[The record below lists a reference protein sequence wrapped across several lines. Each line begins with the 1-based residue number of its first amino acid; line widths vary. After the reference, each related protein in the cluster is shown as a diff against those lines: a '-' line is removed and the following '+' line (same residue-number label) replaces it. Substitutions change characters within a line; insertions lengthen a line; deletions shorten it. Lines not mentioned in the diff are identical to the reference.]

1 MSAGKLSTV
10 PTRSVSRSNPVGT
23 FSALVSP
30 PAISLL
36 RAISDLVRLALWGFI
51 FDVYAKLPKLRKT
64 EYWHTCI
71 GNPVVIR
78 VQIETEKAK
87 SLGFEK
93 SLTDRIARKPFFIM
107 VRVEMSALPEILT
120 AAVANGSLL
129 ESAKTNITALLG
141 GTTSDIALRAIEE
154 LVHAEAWEE
163 LNDRFFKTLAF
174 GTGGLRGRTIGR
186 VVTQVE
192 QGVGG
197 PNGRPEHPCVGT
209 ATMNF
214 YNLSRAV
221 RGLIAYSKQCA
232 GTSRK
237 PVLVFAHDTRHFS
250 RDFAEFCAK
259 VCADLGCDAYLFEGA
274 RSTPQLSF
282 AVREL
287 RADAGVVLTASHNP
301 AHDNGFKAYFNDGAQ
316 IVDADAEGI
325 IKEVNAINSEF
336 YEVLPEAER
345 GKVTILGAEM
355 DALYVTRL
363 KTLLLKPSLLEGAST
378 KIVFT
383 NLHGTGG
390 HINVPMLREFGFEV
404 LTVPEQDVQDGRFP
418 TVESPNPENAPA
430 LKMAIDLAEQSGAEI
445 VIGTDPDADRMG
457 VAVRDAAGKM
467 VLLTGN
473 QIGSLMAW
481 YRLKT
486 CFELGWLTN
495 ANRNRALLVK
505 TYVTTEL
512 QHAIA
517 DGFGVGIVDTLTGFK
532 YIAAKLRKYEEAIP
546 ADKKGDYRSLTEAQT
561 RALRL
566 EYSRFFVFGG
576 EESYGYLGSDAVRDK
591 DANGAAL
598 MFAEVAAYAKSVS
611 KTLPALM
618 DDIYTEYG
626 YYLEI
631 GKSLVLEGAD
641 GAAKIQ
647 ALANSYAENPPEIVD
662 GSAVVRVRDFAK
674 QDLFDQEGDLLPKEK
689 MLFVDLADGRS
700 FAVRPSGTEP
710 KIKFYLFGKHTPGG
724 DLSADKVSVKAG
736 LDSLW
741 SWIEADAAKR

>member
-1 MSAGKLSTV
+1 MSSPENLLAAG
-10 PTRSVSRSNPVGT
+10 
-23 FSALVSP
+23 
-30 PAISLL
+30 
-36 RAISDLVRLALWGFI
+36 
-51 FDVYAKLPKLRKT
+51 
-64 EYWHTCI
+64 
-71 GNPVVIR
+71 
-78 VQIETEKAK
+78 
-87 SLGFEK
+87 
-93 SLTDRIARKPFFIM
+93 
-107 VRVEMSALPEILT
+107 
-120 AAVANGSLL
+120 VADHSLL
-129 ESAKTNITALLG
+129 ETAKSNIEALLA
-141 GTTSDIALRAIEE
+141 GTTSDVAAQAIQE
-154 LVHAEAWEE
+154 LVDLGAWEE

-186 VVTQVE
+186 VVTRAE
-192 QGVGG
+192 QGNGG

-221 RGLIAYSKQCA
+221 RGLIAYAKQFA
-232 GTSRK
+232 GPERK

-259 VCADLGCDAYLFEGA
+259 TCAELGCDAYLFDGPRA
-274 RSTPQLSF
+274 TPQLSF

-316 IVDADAEGI
+316 IVDPHATAI
-325 IKEVNAINSEF
+325 VNEVNAITSER
-336 YEVLPEAER
+336 YEPVPESAR
-345 GKVTILGAEM
+345 GTVTILGAEM
-355 DALYVTRL
+355 DERYITRL
-363 KTLLLKPSLLEGAST
+363 KTLLLKPSLLEGAAT

-390 HINVPMLREFGFEV
+390 HINVPMLRGLGFEV
-404 LTVPEQDVQDGRFP
+404 LTVPEQDIQDGRFP
-418 TVESPNPENAPA
+418 TVESPNPENGLA
-430 LKMAIDLAEQSGAEI
+430 LKMAIDLAEATGAEI

-457 VAVRDAAGKM
+457 VAVRDTAGKM

-486 CFELGWLTN
+486 GFELGWLTN
-495 ANRNRALLVK
+495 ANRSRAVLVK
-505 TYVTTEL
+505 TFVTTEL

-532 YIAAKLRKYEEAIP
+532 YIAGKLRKYEEAIP
-546 ADKKGDYRSLTEAQT
+546 ADKKGDYRSLTEEQT

-576 EESYGYLGSDAVRDK
+576 EESYGYLGSDAIRDK
-591 DANGAAL
+591 DANGATL
-598 MFAEVAAYAKSVS
+598 MFAEVAAYAKSVG
-611 KTLPALM
+611 KTLTELM
-618 DDIYTEYG
+618 DDVYTEYG
-626 YYLEI
+626 HYLEI
-631 GKSLVLEGAD
+631 GKSLVMEGAD

-647 ALANSYAENPPEIVD
+647 ALANSYAENPPTEVD
-662 GSAVVRVRDFAK
+662 GSTVLRVRDFAK

-689 MLFVDLADGRS
+689 MLFVDLKDGRS

-710 KIKFYLFGKHTPGG
+710 KIKFYLFGKHAPGG
-724 DLSADKVSVKAG
+724 DLAANKKVVADG
-736 LDSLW
+736 LANLW
-741 SWIEADAAKR
+741 SWIEADAANR

>member
-1 MSAGKLSTV
+1 MT
-10 PTRSVSRSNPVGT
+10 
-23 FSALVSP
+23 
-30 PAISLL
+30 SLH
-36 RAISDLVRLALWGFI
+36 D
-51 FDVYAKLPKLRKT
+51 T
-64 EYWHTCI
+64 
-71 GNPVVIR
+71 
-78 VQIETEKAK
+78 
-87 SLGFEK
+87 
-93 SLTDRIARKPFFIM
+93 
-107 VRVEMSALPEILT
+107 LT
-120 AAVANGSLL
+120 AAVTAGNLL
-129 ESAKTNITALLG
+129 ESAKSNITTLLA
-141 GTTSDIALRAIEE
+141 GTTSEIAPRVIDE
-154 LVHAEAWEE
+154 LVSAGAWDE

-186 VVTQVE
+186 VVTVAE
-192 QGVGG
+192 QGMGG

-221 RGLIAYSKQCA
+221 RGLIAYAKQFA
-232 GTSRK
+232 GPTRK
-237 PVLVFAHDTRHFS
+237 PMLVFAHDTRHFS

-259 VCADLGCDAYLFEGA
+259 VCADLGADAYLFEGA

-316 IVDADAEGI
+316 IVDAHADGI
-325 IKEVNAINSEF
+325 IREVNAISAEH
-336 YEVLPEAER
+336 YDSVPEAER
-345 GKVTILGAEM
+345 GVITLLGAEM
-355 DALYVTRL
+355 DARYVALL

-378 KIVFT
+378 RIVFT

-390 HINVPMLREFGFEV
+390 HINVPMLREFGFDV

-418 TVESPNPENAPA
+418 TVDSPNPENAPA
-430 LKMAIDLAEQSGAEI
+430 LKMGIELAEKSGAEI

-495 ANRNRALLVK
+495 ANRNRAVLVK

-532 YIAAKLRKYEEAIP
+532 YIAGKLRKYEEAIP
-546 ADKKGDYRSLTEAQT
+546 ADKKGDYRSLTQAQT

-598 MFAEVAAYAKSVS
+598 MFAEVAAYAKSVG
-611 KTLPALM
+611 KTLPELM
-618 DDIYTEYG
+618 DDVYAQFG
-626 YYLEI
+626 YYLEM
-631 GKSLVLEGAD
+631 GKSLVMEGAD

-647 ALANSYAENPPEIVD
+647 ALANSYAENPPTFVD
-662 GSAVVRVRDFAK
+662 GSAVLRIRDFAK

-689 MLFVDLADGRS
+689 MLFVDLEDGRS

-710 KIKFYLFGKHTPGG
+710 KIKYYLFGKHAPGG
-724 DLSADKVSVKAG
+724 DLAVAKSSVAAG
-736 LDSLW
+736 LSSLW
-741 SWIEADAAKR
+741 QWIEADAEQR

>member
-1 MSAGKLSTV
+1 MQMIAKIPSFLKLE
-10 PTRSVSRSNPVGT
+10 
-23 FSALVSP
+23 
-30 PAISLL
+30 I
-36 RAISDLVRLALWGFI
+36 
-51 FDVYAKLPKLRKT
+51 
-64 EYWHTCI
+64 
-71 GNPVVIR
+71 
-78 VQIETEKAK
+78 
-87 SLGFEK
+87 
-93 SLTDRIARKPFFIM
+93 
-107 VRVEMSALPEILT
+107 EMSSPENLL
-120 AAVANGSLL
+120 AAGVADHSLL
-129 ESAKTNITALLG
+129 ESAKSNIEALLA
-141 GTTSDIALRAIEE
+141 GTTSDVAAQAIQE
-154 LVHAEAWEE
+154 LVDLGAWEE

-186 VVTQVE
+186 VVTRAE
-192 QGVGG
+192 QGNGG

-221 RGLIAYSKQCA
+221 RGLIAYAKQFA
-232 GTSRK
+232 GPERK

-259 VCADLGCDAYLFEGA
+259 TCAELGCDAYLFDGPRA
-274 RSTPQLSF
+274 TPQLSF

-316 IVDADAEGI
+316 IVDPHATAI
-325 IKEVNAINSEF
+325 VNEVNAITSER
-336 YEVLPEAER
+336 YDPVPESAR
-345 GKVTILGAEM
+345 GTVTILGAEM
-355 DALYVTRL
+355 DERYITRL
-363 KTLLLKPSLLEGAST
+363 KTLLLKPSLLEGAAT

-390 HINVPMLREFGFEV
+390 HINVPMLRGLGFEV
-404 LTVPEQDVQDGRFP
+404 LTVPEQDIQDGRFP
-418 TVESPNPENAPA
+418 TVESPNPENGLA
-430 LKMAIDLAEQSGAEI
+430 LKMAIDLAEATGAEI

-457 VAVRDAAGKM
+457 VAVRDTAGKM

-486 CFELGWLTN
+486 GFELGWLTN
-495 ANRNRALLVK
+495 ANRIRAVLVK
-505 TYVTTEL
+505 TIVTTEL

-532 YIAAKLRKYEEAIP
+532 YIAGKLRKYEEAIP
-546 ADKKGDYRSLTEAQT
+546 ADKKGDYRSLTEEQT

-576 EESYGYLGSDAVRDK
+576 EESYGYLGSDAIRDK
-591 DANGAAL
+591 DANGATL
-598 MFAEVAAYAKSVS
+598 MFAEVAAYAKSVG
-611 KTLPALM
+611 KTLTELM

-626 YYLEI
+626 HYLEI
-631 GKSLVLEGAD
+631 GKSLVMEGAD

-647 ALANSYAENPPEIVD
+647 ALANSYAENPPTEVD
-662 GSAVVRVRDFAK
+662 GSTVLRVRDFAK

-689 MLFVDLADGRS
+689 MLFVDLEDGRS

-710 KIKFYLFGKHTPGG
+710 KIKFYLFGKHAPGG
-724 DLSADKVSVKAG
+724 DLAANKKVVADG
-736 LDSLW
+736 LANLW
-741 SWIEADAAKR
+741 SWIEADAASR